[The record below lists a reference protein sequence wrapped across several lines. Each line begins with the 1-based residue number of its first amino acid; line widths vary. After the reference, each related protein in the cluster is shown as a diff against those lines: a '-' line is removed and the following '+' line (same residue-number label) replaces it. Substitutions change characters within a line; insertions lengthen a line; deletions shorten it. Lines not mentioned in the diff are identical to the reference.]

1 MILILAA
8 LNDVHASAVAA
19 ALEALGHRCRIFR
32 GDEFPASAQ
41 VSLSHPDGEAWV
53 REHPDSEPLAW
64 SQIRVVWNRRRGTP
78 RAPAWLAEPDRD
90 PAVRASRR
98 VIDSLRALRPE
109 GQIWV
114 NDPAAG
120 ERSDDK
126 AWQLGFAREQGFET
140 PETLI
145 SNDPERIR
153 AFVAAGPSVVKS
165 LVPIH
170 WQGRVAATRPIGI
183 AQLARDR
190 AVAACPMIYQR
201 LVEKSH
207 ELRVVVFGAELVA
220 CRIDSQKRA
229 ATVTDFR
236 IGLYA
241 DLEVEQVELAPAVR
255 ASVLG
260 FMRAAG
266 LLHASFDI
274 AVDREGRP
282 VFLEVNEQGQTLWI
296 EDRNPAIR
304 ILDRLSAF
312 LAAPHPEFR
321 WDRVRRFAFDAEAW
335 A

>member
-1 MILILAA
+1 MILIFAA
-8 LNDVHASAVAA
+8 LNDVHASAAAA

-32 GDEFPASAQ
+32 GDEFPAGAH

-53 REHPDSEPLAW
+53 REHPDSEPFAW
-64 SQIRVVWNRRRGTP
+64 SQVCVVWNRRRGTP

-98 VIDSLRALRPE
+98 MLDSLRAIRPE

-114 NDPAAG
+114 NDDAAR
-120 ERSDDK
+120 ERSEDK
-126 AWQLGFAREQGFET
+126 AWQLGVARAQGFET
-140 PETLI
+140 PATLI
-145 SNDPERIR
+145 SNDPEPIR
-153 AFVAAGPSVVKS
+153 AFVAAGPSVVKP

-170 WQGRVAATRPIGI
+170 WQGRVAATRPITV
-183 AQLARDR
+183 AKLASDR

-201 LVEKSH
+201 LIEKSH
-207 ELRVVVFGAELVA
+207 ELRIVVFGAEIVA

-236 IGLYA
+236 IGRYA
-241 DLEVEQVELAPAVR
+241 ELEVEQVELAPAVQ

-304 ILDRLSAF
+304 ILDRLTAF
-312 LAAPHPEFR
+312 LATPDPEFL
-321 WDRVRRFAFDAEAW
+321 WDGRRRFAFDAEAW